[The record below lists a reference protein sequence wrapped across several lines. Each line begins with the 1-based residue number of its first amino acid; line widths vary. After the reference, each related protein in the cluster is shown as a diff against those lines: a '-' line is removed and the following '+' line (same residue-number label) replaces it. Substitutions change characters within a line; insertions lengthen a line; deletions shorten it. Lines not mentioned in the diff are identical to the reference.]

1 MGEITTNIEKENQQ
15 MTQEKA
21 KELMVIVDGFIKSI
35 KEYDGHYNMKYDN
48 QQACVMAGYRDSGFG
63 ILFSLFTL
71 NQIPAG
77 DFHRKLHELNSA
89 LYKKID

>member
-1 MGEITTNIEKENQQ
+1 
-15 MTQEKA
+15 MTKA
-21 KELMVIVDGFIKSI
+21 KVNELMTIVDGFIRSI
-35 KEYDGHYNMKYDN
+35 KEYDGHFYMKSSCEQD
-48 QQACVMAGYRDSGFG
+48 CVMAGYRDSGFG

-71 NQIPAG
+71 DQIPAG